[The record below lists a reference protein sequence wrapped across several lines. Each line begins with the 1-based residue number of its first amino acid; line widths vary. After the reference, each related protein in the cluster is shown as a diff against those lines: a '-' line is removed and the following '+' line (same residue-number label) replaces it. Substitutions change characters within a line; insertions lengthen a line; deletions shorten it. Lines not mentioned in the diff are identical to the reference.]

1 MGYFMANKELGELFS
16 AQESEKRELFKRLR
30 EEGVISSP
38 DRANK
43 AETNMAYGYVLDTA
57 EDAAG
62 ALAYVSKEKD
72 KPDDWV
78 SKVRHSSIYKN
89 VLDYVIEKNKTH
101 PVATAMEDSGILNRN
116 TKRSLRTASS
126 LNSLLN
132 TLSSHVQLTR
142 RVEDMEGMIQV
153 LASAVIEGSNKQ
165 AETDQRLD
173 VLESIGVVSSKEKAL
188 LMLSDGV
195 TVAEVARRVGKNRK
209 TITRWRDEL

>member
-1 MGYFMANKELGELFS
+1 MNKDSSDLKRLIAE
-16 AQESEKRELFKRLR
+16 QESEKRFLIQELIDD
-30 EEGVISSP
+30 GVIKRKQ
-38 DRANK
+38 RASK
-43 AETNMAYGYVLDTA
+43 QETNEAYGYVLDTG

-78 SKVRHSSIYKN
+78 GKVKHSSIYKN

-101 PVATAMEDSGILNRN
+101 PVSTTMEASGILNRN

-153 LASAVIEGSNKQ
+153 LASAVIEGNNKQ

-173 VLESIGVVSSKEKAL
+173 VLESVASVVSNKEKAL
-188 LMLSDGV
+188 LLLADGV
-195 TVAEVARRVGKNRK
+195 TVVEVARRVGKNRK
-209 TITRWRDEL
+209 TITRWRDE